1 MPTPICTVAQYF
13 SQQFTKPSRNIVT
26 LLSTLIVPWLL
37 NSTIPQRF
45 CLQPQIVRRITA
57 QVPFTFPR
65 AGEDGAA
72 PPPPPPGS
80 STPGR
85 GCRDGEEEARRRRRL
100 LRLQHLD
107 QGQGRR
113 QNPAALLPPLA
124 FLLLALSFPLLRP
137 LVVVLL
143 SLVVVGG

>member
-1 MPTPICTVAQYF
+1 M
-13 SQQFTKPSRNIVT
+13 
-26 LLSTLIVPWLL
+26 
-37 NSTIPQRF
+37 NSTIPQQF
-45 CLQPQIVRRITA
+45 CLKPQIVRRITA
-57 QVPFTFPR
+57 QVPFTFPP

-72 PPPPPPGS
+72 PPPPPGS

-85 GCRDGEEEARRRRRL
+85 GCRDGEEEARRRRL

-143 SLVVVGG
+143 SLVVVVGVVVVGG